1 MYKDIKNHFDN
12 NITFVFKF
20 KGDVYALNGCTLY
33 NHSRDDIK
41 EYVYEM
47 YDVDLCYG
55 IDIDMIAG
63 DITEDITREEMF
75 FIMSDAEFNIFNQY
89 HYDTSD
95 VDLTYGIVDIKEWYL
110 SDIHTVIK
118 HIKQGNTHFTR
129 SIFNHKGLIDLTVD
143 ELKADVINNIIHN
156 GFNNGFKMD
165 DFGSWDNIFKIMDD
179 KGGVIGSS
187 MRDYKDHIVRLI
199 FIQQRRLKNRVFLR
213 ESVVDSAIEYIR
225 NEHGIEGN
233 DNIVPNILV
242 SLNIISYVGYEGNQQ
257 KICEVLDSG
266 HYQKHLNEK
275 EFEILFE
282 KIIQQTIHHGDVFGF
297 IRDLQNFPTLRKEI
311 TSNKELLEIFKC
323 LVRVYNLQVKIIQ
336 DDHKNMLTLL
346 ED

>member
-1 MYKDIKNHFDN
+1 MYKEIKNHYDDN
-12 NITFVFKF
+12 TTYVFKL
-20 KGDVYALNGCTLY
+20 KGDVYALNGCTIY
-33 NHSRDDIK
+33 NHSRAKSK

-75 FIMSDAEFNIFNQY
+75 FIMSDVEYNIFNQY
-89 HYDTSD
+89 YDGD
-95 VDLTYGIVDIKEWYL
+95 GGYNVDNTYGIVDIKEWYL
-110 SDIHTVIK
+110 GDIYTVIK
-118 HIKQGNTHFTR
+118 HIKQGNYYFTR
-129 SIFNHKGLIDLTVD
+129 GIFNHKGLNDLTVD
-143 ELKADVINNIIHN
+143 ELKYDVITNII
-156 GFNNGFKMD
+156 NNGFSMD
-165 DFGSWDNIFKIMDD
+165 GFGALDIIFKIMSD
-179 KGGVIGSS
+179 KGYNDEIEV
-187 MRDYKDHIVRLI
+187 RNYKDYIVGLI
-199 FIQQRRLKNRVFLR
+199 FMCQRKFTNRPFLR
-213 ESVVDSAIEYIR
+213 ESVVESLVEYVRDIHGVEGDDS
-225 NEHGIEGN
+225 
-233 DNIVPNILV
+233 IVPSFIC
-242 SLNIISYVGYEGNQQ
+242 SYIIKQIGYKGNQ
-257 KICEVLDSG
+257 KSICGVLDSG
-266 HYQKHLNEK
+266 YFQKHLNEK

-323 LVRVYNLQVKIIQ
+323 LVRVYDLQVKIIQ